1 MIASKAIKVYEFLG
15 DPYGDFVTTVF
26 TKEEAKKLE
35 KRLLKRQG
43 VHRVIFKDV
52 KGNIL
57 NRTDK

>member
-35 KRLLKRQG
+35 RRLLKRQG
-43 VHRVIFKDV
+43 VHRVSS
-52 KGNIL
+52 
-57 NRTDK
+57 RM